1 MSSVVPQ
8 PCPTGLF
15 ARGELFGRST
25 SLATDQRFCLG
36 SRCDGLEEDVVW
48 AAQEGLSM
56 EKKRFERVFFLCSG
70 LASATMIVAACSA
83 DVATSP
89 GGAGRPC

>member
-56 EKKRFERVFFLCSG
+56 EKRGSREFSSCAQAWR
-70 LASATMIVAACSA
+70 
-83 DVATSP
+83 
-89 GGAGRPC
+89 RPP